1 MPLRKKTETHEQKLA
16 RTQATK
22 TEALAVFVTA
32 ADQLDS
38 VKAEASEVYNDLD
51 FEIERLRDLRDA
63 ADATAAEAYEK
74 ARQIRSA
81 FLGG

>member
-38 VKAEASEVYNDLD
+38 VKAEANEVYSDLD
-51 FEIERLRDLRDA
+51 FEIERLRDLQA
-63 ADATAAEAYEK
+63 AAAATADEAFSK
-74 ARQIRSA
+74 AAQIRSA